1 MCGRKGR
8 ILPHGSGRKHGSPAL
23 GPNAQLSADGLGR
36 DGRQGDCEELLGG
49 PAGIN
54 FLPFIFGAYDEL
66 EAACSPDDN
75 PFRSNDN
82 GPERAFD
89 RHGFRGVDGHLGL
102 RGRDPDYRGGR
113 TTPPRR

>member
-1 MCGRKGR
+1 MEGRAAFYRMAAGGNTGLR
-8 ILPHGSGRKHGSPAL
+8 AL
-23 GPNAQLSADGLGR
+23 GPNAQLSADGLA
-36 DGRQGDCEELLGG
+36 DCEELLGG

-82 GPERAFD
+82 DPS
-89 RHGFRGVDGHLGL
+89 GL
-102 RGRDPDYRGGR
+102 LIDTDSAALTVTWDFADVTLTTGGR